1 MMQDLIDLHTHSTA
15 SDGSETPARILRLAR
30 EQGLRAVALTDHDTV
45 SGLPEFLSAAEQE
58 PVEAIPGVELSTMLF
73 SKELHIVGLF
83 LHPETPELLH
93 LLERMRSGRET
104 RNREIILKLSAAGFD
119 VSYEELLQEAGGES
133 IGRPHIAALLLRKG
147 YFKTMQD
154 AFDQYLK
161 RGCRCYVARALP
173 EPAEAIRAI
182 HAAGGLAIWA
192 HPVSGQSGE
201 RAFARKMLRKL
212 VPAGLDGA
220 EVRYSMFSEHQTEL
234 MTELADAEG
243 ILKSGGSDF
252 HGTNQ
257 PNIRIG
263 CGCGSLAVPFDYLE
277 AMRDRLAERKG
288 MSL

>member
-1 MMQDLIDLHTHSTA
+1 
-15 SDGSETPARILRLAR
+15 
-30 EQGLRAVALTDHDTV
+30 
-45 SGLPEFLSAAEQE
+45 
-58 PVEAIPGVELSTMLF
+58 
-73 SKELHIVGLF
+73 
-83 LHPETPELLH
+83 
-93 LLERMRSGRET
+93 MRSGRET

-201 RAFARKMLRKL
+201 RAFAGKCCGTRARRTRRSRS
-212 VPAGLDGA
+212 P
-220 EVRYSMFSEHQTEL
+220 
-234 MTELADAEG
+234 
-243 ILKSGGSDF
+243 ILHVFRTSDRVDDRTGRCRGHPQIRRGSDF

-257 PNIRIG
+257 PIRISI